1 MRFESLIFDIDGTLW
16 DSRALVAQGYNIQ
29 LKKEGLEH
37 LAVDA
42 ETLKALF
49 GKVMTDIADVIFA
62 SVPTPER
69 YALMER
75 CMATENR
82 YLQENECRI
91 GYPGVRETLA
101 ELSARHRLFIVSNS
115 QRGYPEVCMEKLGIR
130 ELISGHLC
138 FGDTQAPKGET
149 IRVLMERHG
158 ITSAAY
164 IGDTQG
170 DADAARDA
178 GIPFVWATYGFGA
191 PTGWIAKADAPADL
205 TDIFR

>member
-1 MRFESLIFDIDGTLW
+1 
-16 DSRALVAQGYNIQ
+16 
-29 LKKEGLEH
+29 
-37 LAVDA
+37 
-42 ETLKALF
+42 
-49 GKVMTDIADVIFA
+49 
-62 SVPTPER
+62 
-69 YALMER
+69 
-75 CMATENR
+75 
-82 YLQENECRI
+82 
-91 GYPGVRETLA
+91 
-101 ELSARHRLFIVSNS
+101 
-115 QRGYPEVCMEKLGIR
+115 MEKLGIR

>member
-16 DSRALVAQGYNIQ
+16 DSRVLVAEGYNLQ
-29 LKKEGLEH
+29 LQEEGL
-37 LAVDA
+37 AQFRTDP

-49 GKVMTDIADVIFA
+49 GKVMTDIADALF
-62 SVPTPER
+62 PTLPAQER
-69 YALMER
+69 YPLMER
-75 CMATENR
+75 CMARENR
-82 YLQENECRI
+82 YLHENPCQV
-91 GYPGVRETLA
+91 GYPGIRETLEA
-101 ELSARHRLFIVSNS
+101 LSRNHRLFIVSNS
-115 QRGYPEVCMEKLGIR
+115 QCGYPEVCMEKLGIR

-149 IRVLMERHG
+149 IRILMERHG

-170 DADAARDA
+170 DAEAARDA

>member
-16 DSRALVAQGYNIQ
+16 DSRVLVAEGYNLQ
-29 LKKEGLEH
+29 LQEEGL
-37 LAVDA
+37 ARFRTDP

-49 GKVMTDIADVIFA
+49 GKVMTDIADALF
-62 SVPTPER
+62 PTLPAQER
-69 YALMER
+69 YPLMER
-75 CMATENR
+75 CMARENR
-82 YLQENECRI
+82 YLHENPCQV
-91 GYPGVRETLA
+91 GYPGIRETLEA
-101 ELSARHRLFIVSNS
+101 LSRNHRLFIVSNS
-115 QRGYPEVCMEKLGIR
+115 QCGYPEVCMEKLGIR

-149 IRVLMERHG
+149 IRILMERHG

-178 GIPFVWATYGFGA
+178 GIPFVWASYGFGEA
-191 PTGWIAKADAPADL
+191 SGWIAKADTPADL

>member
-1 MRFESLIFDIDGTLW
+1 
-16 DSRALVAQGYNIQ
+16 
-29 LKKEGLEH
+29 
-37 LAVDA
+37 
-42 ETLKALF
+42 
-49 GKVMTDIADVIFA
+49 
-62 SVPTPER
+62 
-69 YALMER
+69 
-75 CMATENR
+75 MARENR
-82 YLQENECRI
+82 YLHENPCQV
-91 GYPGVRETLA
+91 GYPGIRETLEA
-101 ELSARHRLFIVSNS
+101 LSRNHRLFIVSNS